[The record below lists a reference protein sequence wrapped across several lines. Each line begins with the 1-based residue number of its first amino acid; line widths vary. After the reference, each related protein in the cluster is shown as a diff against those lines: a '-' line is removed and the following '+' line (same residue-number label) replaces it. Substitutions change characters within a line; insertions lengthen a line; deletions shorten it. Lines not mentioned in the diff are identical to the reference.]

1 MTVTSKDFR
10 DSFEKFFADKNH
22 QVLSSASLLPTSPN
36 LLFTNAGMNEFVP
49 YFLGETAPY
58 PRIVKSQR
66 CLRASGKHNDLEDVG
81 FDGYH
86 HTAFEMLGN
95 WSFGDYFKKE
105 AIEWAWELLTKVW
118 GIPKERLFV
127 TVYKPNQGE
136 PGAYDEESYCLWDN
150 VLKKEGLNPAL
161 HIVYGSK
168 KDNFWSMGETGPCGP
183 CSEIHINCSPDPNSE
198 KGRALV
204 NTGSPWCIE
213 LWNLVFMQYNANPDG
228 SLTPLNN
235 HYVDTGMGLER
246 LAGITAS
253 TNDFTDFSKLP
264 SNYASDL
271 FAPYFTKINTL
282 CGYRYQ
288 GLIPNDRKHCTE
300 AENKDCACRILA
312 DHMRAAGWAINDR
325 IHPGNTGREYTIRHI
340 LRRAMLFA
348 KRLGIPENSLSSFT
362 DDPYIQSIIK
372 TEESKFSSALD
383 RGLAYINQQ
392 DITQRVTGEQAF
404 KLYDTYGFPFE
415 LTQFIAQER
424 SWSVDSEGF
433 QRCMNKQRQRS
444 KANTT
449 KSIIQAKVLTDL
461 KTEFIGYDHWLMP
474 QQAMLLDDVTIG
486 DKTYLIFDKT
496 PFYAESGGQAGDVG
510 DVTFDRNNNL
520 KIVNTIRQNE
530 AILHELDAESKKH
543 FFALKEKQQ
552 DLKGPWTLTV
562 DQYHRMRCSINH
574 TATHLLHAAL
584 REELGTA
591 VKQMGSKI
599 TAKGLSFDFS
609 YPYPIDIS
617 QQLAKIELTCN
628 IYSLSEHP
636 VQIEELAKDQV
647 PSTCIHQFNDK
658 YGDRVRMVTIKD
670 SDGSILSQELC
681 GGTHTPSINFIGV
694 FHITSC
700 QSIGSG
706 IKRIEAITGFKAFT
720 YYYYLDREVHQL
732 GQQLS
737 MPLGKI
743 REAYQKLLKQ
753 DRRKGTFLEKALQAH
768 GGQCLKESTHDGL
781 RYIQWEAH
789 VIDPNTY
796 RKACKAYL
804 GNHPDIDVLWGATQD
819 NDGSMVTVFLFC
831 SQAAI
836 AKGVQAGAE
845 IQAFAARCASK
856 GGGKPDFASCSVA
869 EAAFKQHWGTILS

>member
-1 MTVTSKDFR
+1 MPVTSKDFR
-10 DSFEKFFADKNH
+10 DSFEKFFGDKNH
-22 QVLSSASLLPTSPN
+22 KVLPSASLLPTSPN

-49 YFLGETAPY
+49 YFLGENSPY
-58 PRIVKSQR
+58 LRIVKSQR
-66 CLRASGKHNDLEDVG
+66 CLRAGGKHNDLEDVG

-127 TVYKPNQGE
+127 TVYKPNQCE
-136 PGAYDEESYCLWDN
+136 PGAYDEESYRIWEN
-150 VLKKEGLNPAL
+150 VLNKDNLNPAL
-161 HIVYGSK
+161 HIVYGSH

-183 CSEIHINCSPDPNSE
+183 CSEIHINCSPNHEPKE
-198 KGRALV
+198 GRALV

-246 LAGITAS
+246 LAGIAAS
-253 TNDFTDFSKLP
+253 TNNFIDFSRLP
-264 SNYASDL
+264 SSYASDL
-271 FAPYFTKINTL
+271 FTPYFTKINTL
-282 CGYRYQ
+282 CGHRYH

-312 DHMRAAGWAINDR
+312 DHMRAACWTIGDR

-348 KRLGIPENSLSSFT
+348 KRLGIPENSLLSFT
-362 DDPYIQSIIK
+362 DDPYIQSVIA

-383 RGLAYINQQ
+383 RGLTYINQQ
-392 DITQRVTGEQAF
+392 GITKQVTGEQAF

-424 SWSVDSEGF
+424 NWSVDSEGF
-433 QRCMNKQRQRS
+433 QRCMNEQKQRS
-444 KANTT
+444 KANTS
-449 KSIIQAKVLTDL
+449 KSIVQAKVLTNL
-461 KTEFIGYDHWLMP
+461 KTEFVGYDNWLTP
-474 QQAMLLDDVTIG
+474 QQATLLDNVTIG

-510 DVTFDRNNNL
+510 TVTFNCDNKL

-530 AILHELDAESKKH
+530 AILHELDAESMKH
-543 FFALKEKQQ
+543 FIELKETQ
-552 DLKGPWTLTV
+552 DLKKPWTLVV
-562 DQYHRMRCSINH
+562 DSRHRQACSINH
-574 TATHLLHAAL
+574 TATHLLHAVLGKAL
-584 REELGTA
+584 GMD

-599 TAKGLSFDFS
+599 TSEGLSFDFS
-609 YPYPIDIS
+609 YPNPIDAS
-617 QQLAKIELTCN
+617 QLTTIELTCN
-628 IYSLSEHP
+628 MYSFGGNP
-636 VQIEELAKDQV
+636 VRHQEIAKDQV
-647 PSTCIHQFNDK
+647 PSTCTHQFNDK
-658 YGDRVRMVTIKD
+658 YGDKVRMVTIQD
-670 SDGSILSQELC
+670 QDGSILSQELC
-681 GGTHTPSINFIGV
+681 GGTHINSTSAIGI

-706 IKRIEAITGFKAFT
+706 VKRIEAITGTKALE
-720 YYYYLDREVHQL
+720 YYRNLEHEVHQL
-732 GQQLS
+732 EQQLNV
-737 MPLGKI
+737 PLEKI
-743 REAYQKLLKQ
+743 SETHQKLLKQ
-753 DRRKGTFLEKALQAH
+753 DRRKSNFLEKSLQAH
-768 GGQCLKESTHDGL
+768 GGQHLKEITHDGL
-781 RYIQWEAH
+781 RYIQWEMH

-819 NDGSMVTVFLFC
+819 NDGSMVTVFIFC

-836 AKGVQAGAE
+836 AKGIQAGAE
-845 IQAFAARCASK
+845 IQAFAARCNSK

-869 EAAFKQHWGTILS
+869 EAMFKQHWGTVLS